1 VPPWP
6 QLGQILAGY
15 IHSLDRTE
23 GLLFPGK
30 RGGML
35 GELRGSLIV
44 AVEAVDIEKWVTFN
58 TLRHDG
64 HPPHR
69 SRRVGVPTNLLVRKN
84 GRGGEIGKHRGLKI
98 PRLKGLAGSSPAPGT
113 ASAPTP

>member
-1 VPPWP
+1 MPLWP

-15 IHSLDRTE
+15 IHSLDLTE

-35 GELRGSLIV
+35 GELRASLIV
-44 AVEAVDIEKWVTFN
+44 AVEAVDIEKRVTFN

-64 HPPHR
+64 HQNPR
-69 SRRVGVPTNLLVRKN
+69 SRRVGIPTKLLVLKN

-98 PRLKGLAGSSPAPGT
+98 
-113 ASAPTP
+113 